1 MWALHIPVPLDTKTS
16 AKSLA
21 FNGWLGMPKPLV
33 LARRIAAMSP
43 TEIRTRAMMAI
54 RQRLDAWEVQR
65 GGNPLQAR
73 YSERTAVV
81 PRFFFDTGE
90 AAVLAAEIRRRLPAE
105 RESVIESA
113 KQIQARRFELLG
125 YRGLACGDGEI
136 EWHRDPVHGIT
147 APDELWFHVPYL
159 DFSRAGDHKVIWELS
174 RHQHLILLARAWL
187 YTGNGEFLVT
197 LQSIWEDWRKENPY
211 PMGINW
217 ASTLEVA
224 FRCLSWIWVDQLTR
238 GAAEL
243 PDSFRARLREGI
255 GECAVYAERYLSTY
269 FAPNT
274 HLLGEMLALFFVGV
288 LYPGFERA
296 QFWRDH
302 GWKVLQ
308 QESARQVRED
318 GFHFE
323 QSVYYHV
330 YALDMFLH
338 ARILADRNGILIP
351 EPYDET
357 LRLMAEGLATI
368 GAGGKAPR
376 FGDDDGGRL
385 FDGRRNRPEHMLDP
399 LAPAAILYARGDWK
413 SAVGDLPEETI
424 WLLGVAGMHVFDQ
437 LPGAPNVLRSCAFAA
452 SGYYTI
458 ASNSGVAIIDA
469 GPHGWGNGGHGHAD
483 ALSVQLIAAG
493 RDWLTDPGTGSYPR
507 EKPERDL
514 FRGTAAHNT
523 LEVDGRSQ
531 ADPVRAFAWGSHPV
545 TQVRRWHTSSRIVLF
560 HGSHDG
566 YTRLNPPVTHERWVI
581 GWPDDLWMV
590 ADRATGAGVH
600 RLDLRWHIAPECAVS
615 SGSLANVWHLAA
627 GQQSLQIIAPMDK
640 QWRVA
645 RENGTWSPSYGAVI
659 SAPVLHFS
667 RDGSIPADFVTILA
681 LNQPGDVSVRTASAD
696 GANVLLLSKGE
707 SHRLIVLATKP
718 GVWHFDT
725 IASNAELF
733 VIEFFAAGVEH
744 VLISGGSEA
753 RIDDKALASENR
765 INGMW
770 EAGTSAETGPPIDS
784 TTATAL
790 RQVLERLLES
800 VHS

>member
-1 MWALHIPVPLDTKTS
+1 MA
-16 AKSLA
+16 
-21 FNGWLGMPKPLV
+21 KPLA
-33 LARRIAAMSP
+33 LMRRIAAMSRG
-43 TEIRTRAMMAI
+43 EIRTRGMMAI
-54 RQRLDAWEVQR
+54 RKRLDAWEAR
-65 GGNPLQAR
+65 WGRNPLHAD
-73 YSERTAVV
+73 YSHWSGVI
-81 PRFFFDTGE
+81 PRFFFDTDE
-90 AAVLAAEIRRRLPAE
+90 AATVAAEIRRRLPVE
-105 RESVIESA
+105 YESVIESA
-113 KQIQARRFELLG
+113 KQIQARRFDLLG
-125 YRGLACGDGEI
+125 YRGLTFGNGQM
-136 EWHRDPVHGIT
+136 EWHRDAVHGIVS
-147 APDELWFHVPYL
+147 PDKPWFCVPYL
-159 DFSRAGDHKVIWELS
+159 DFHRTGDHKVIWELS
-174 RHQHLILLARAWL
+174 RHQHLVLLARAWL
-187 YTGNGEFLVT
+187 YTGDSEFLRT
-197 LQSIWEDWRKENPY
+197 LQSIWEDWRRANPY

-217 ASTLEVA
+217 ASTLEIA
-224 FRCLSWIWVDQLTR
+224 FRCLSWIWIDQLTR
-238 GAAEL
+238 DTVDL
-243 PDSFRARLREGI
+243 PNSFRTKLREGI
-255 GECAVYAERYLSTY
+255 GECAVYTERYLSTY

-288 LYPGFERA
+288 LYPGFEKA
-296 QFWRDH
+296 QFWRDL
-302 GWKVLQ
+302 GWSGLQ

-351 EPYDET
+351 KPYDET

-385 FDGRRNRPEHMLDP
+385 FDGRRNRTEHMADP
-399 LAPAAILYARGDWK
+399 LPTAAILYGRGDWK
-413 SAVGDLPEETI
+413 TAAGNLREETM
-424 WLLGVAGMHVFDQ
+424 WLLGVDGMHVFDQ
-437 LPGAPNVLRSCAFAA
+437 LPASPNVLRSCAFPT

-458 ASNSGVAIIDA
+458 ASNNGVAIIDA

-545 TQVRRWHTSSRIVLF
+545 THVRRWHTSSRIVIF

-566 YTRLNPPVTHERWVI
+566 YARLNPPVTHERWVI

-600 RLDLRWHIAPECAVS
+600 RLDLRWHIAPECVVS

-627 GQQSLQIIAPMDK
+627 GQESLQIIAPVDK

-645 RENGTWSPSYGAVI
+645 RENGPWSPSYGAVI

-667 RDGSIPADFVTILA
+667 RDGSLPADFVTILA
-681 LNQPGDVSVRTASAD
+681 FNHPGDVSVRTASAD
-696 GANVLLLSKGE
+696 GANVLLLAKGE
-707 SHRLIVLATKP
+707 SHRLIVVATKP

-733 VIEFFAAGVEH
+733 VIEFFASGAEH

-753 RIDDKALASENR
+753 RIDDKALALESK
-765 INGMW
+765 INGIW
-770 EAGTSAETGPPIDS
+770 EAGASVETGPPIDS

-790 RQVLERLLES
+790 QQVLERLLES